1 MGVSEEN
8 IFIGFWKGGKQH
20 EVGKYLDESK
30 EKYGLRRNERKC
42 QWFDNKKEI
51 KEYIE
56 NGQECDLGAF
66 EFTFKAISEKL
77 QHFCRYDDDTEINS
91 SSNN

>member
-20 EVGKYLDESK
+20 EVGKYL
-30 EKYGLRRNERKC
+30 
-42 QWFDNKKEI
+42 
-51 KEYIE
+51 EYIE